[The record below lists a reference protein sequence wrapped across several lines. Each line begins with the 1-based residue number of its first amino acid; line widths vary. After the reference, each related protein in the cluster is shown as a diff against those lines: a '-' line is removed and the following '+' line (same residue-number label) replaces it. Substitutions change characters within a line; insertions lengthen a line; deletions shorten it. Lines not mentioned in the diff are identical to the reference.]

1 MLKKAFLLII
11 ANNCIQKPLI
21 LTKCCTGMPPSG
33 APTRLRMS
41 QEEANGFDAEV
52 SALVADYF
60 PNGIVTLQL
69 KALVIWGKPVNL
81 AC

>member
-1 MLKKAFLLII
+1 
-11 ANNCIQKPLI
+11 
-21 LTKCCTGMPPSG
+21 
-33 APTRLRMS
+33 MS